1 METKLSK
8 VKAAMTDG
16 DWEQALKLAAKFP
29 ILGEHKQAITKA
41 ADAIKHPN
49 FYKQTGRDIP
59 ALIEAGKSALIER
72 YGL

>member
-8 VKAAMTDG
+8 VKAAMALG

-29 ILGEHKQAITKA
+29 ILGAHKLAITKA
-41 ADAIKHPN
+41 ADAIKHPR
-49 FYKQTGRDIP
+49 FYQQTGRDIP
-59 ALIEAGKSALIER
+59 ALIEAGKTALIEK